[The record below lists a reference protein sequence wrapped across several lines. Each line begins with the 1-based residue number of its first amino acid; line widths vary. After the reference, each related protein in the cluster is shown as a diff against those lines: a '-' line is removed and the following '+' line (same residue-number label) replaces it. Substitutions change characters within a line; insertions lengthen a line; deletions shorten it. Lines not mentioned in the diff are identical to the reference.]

1 MENLTE
7 EQLKILARVYDY
19 LTGSTAD
26 TIGRRDRLAE
36 DLMDEFSE
44 IMYYTKRYINDIA
57 RLDREQEIAH
67 RNADEVRNIFVTHW
81 PEGAPK

>member
-26 TIGRRDRLAE
+26 AIGRRDRLAE

-67 RNADEVRNIFVTHW
+67 RNAADSAKYFRHSL
-81 PEGAPK
+81 A

>member
-26 TIGRRDRLAE
+26 AIGRRDRLADE
-36 DLMDEFSE
+36 LMDEFSD

-57 RLDREQEIAH
+57 RLDCEQEIAH
-67 RNADEVRNIFVTHW
+67 RNADQVRNIFVTRW